1 MQRRNNLTAGGWR
14 RWHWLVGETSQ
25 ALSSIQSH
33 HIDPISF
40 IIHCHFKVM
49 ARMARDD
56 VVRIVRCPTRLL
68 VANWLSRIGPPWPS
82 TDRHLSTGG
91 STVHTTVHHYRVL
104 HYTLLQ
110 TATGRTRHCITRCP
124 ALWHHL
130 PTSTDQH
137 QVLASSPSL
146 QLVSS
151 TINQA
156 NTRNS
161 TNRNQNNSQCNE
173 MQLQMVKAVL
183 QEVVIIDCGIRFNNI
198 PFTTPTMSFN

>member
-40 IIHCHFKVM
+40 IIHCHCKVM

-130 PTSTDQH
+130 HWPTSGLGQLTITPACQLNH
-137 QVLASSPSL
+137 QPGKHWELFKHKP
-146 QLVSS
+146 
-151 TINQA
+151 
-156 NTRNS
+156 
-161 TNRNQNNSQCNE
+161 
-173 MQLQMVKAVL
+173 
-183 QEVVIIDCGIRFNNI
+183 
-198 PFTTPTMSFN
+198 TPTVNAMKCNGKWSRQYCRKLWLLTGG